1 MILFVDVY
9 SDMPFKVVTGDN
21 IMSILKDNCRLF
33 ITKFELNNIEI
44 EILKVTM
51 QVDNQRINKTFI
63 RIGK

>member
-1 MILFVDVY
+1 
-9 SDMPFKVVTGDN
+9 MPFRVVTGDN
-21 IMSILKDNCRLF
+21 IMSILKDNCRLL